1 MRPIRLKM
9 MGIGP
14 YAGEVDL
21 DFSKLN
27 EEGLFLITGA
37 TGAGKTSIFD
47 GITYALFGKANFD
60 DNEKKNGIICD
71 YIDDKEKSKA
81 YVEYTFDL
89 DGVEYRVKRTPAY
102 EYINRNGKFSKK
114 SESVE
119 IEFKDEIK
127 TNKTQVDKFIEEDI
141 IKLDYKQFKKIIML
155 AQGSF
160 SEFIKSNSNQKSEI
174 LKQIFNTDIY
184 EKISYRLK
192 DRSDNIRKNIY
203 KSKGDLFAALRTLE
217 IEDEVW
223 KILLKNEVLEYEKLT
238 SIISSNKFS
247 LESLIKEKKAEKS
260 KLDIVG
266 LTKEIEESKIINEG
280 IKKLNSAENSL
291 LLLQQQDKDIEFKKN
306 QIKRNQDAMKI
317 KGECEILLDSKR
329 NLESKKSKYSE
340 GRNTLEKLEVNSK
353 INIDNYDGLKDELE
367 EKSKF
372 ISKMSILEGDL
383 KVFISNEKEV
393 INLNKEIKKLTRR
406 LRDTKRSIK
415 HLNFQKHHLEHIES
429 TLKKELERSKE
440 INDNKGVLEKKQLI
454 LTPILSKANDISFLE
469 DRIKSL
475 KTDENRLLEI
485 TKAKL
490 KIYTDLH
497 NIWVQN
503 EAYNLSKELETGKPC
518 MVCGST
524 THPNLPKKPADCPT
538 KRELDKNKNEYE
550 VSKERLNLCEGNLLT
565 LKDQL
570 KSENAKLLELITPN
584 NLPGDKI
591 SLLNLKV
598 EYQDKISD
606 LNIQLE
612 TLPTQ
617 ADLDKAILDKNENND
632 KIIQA
637 IAKESKITTDL
648 EVSTSQIE
656 GFTHGNLEIQKK
668 FQENKL
674 NIEKFEK
681 VLESAQNRCRELQTT
696 IKDLETLKE
705 EIKTQGIQLKA
716 VEDDI
721 NKLTKTIK
729 TQEHRWNETLI
740 KNNFKDLDEYQSIL
754 TILVDPLNEEI
765 KTYREE
771 VIKQKTIISESEK
784 FKKADS
790 INLEKLN
797 EKSKLLTQE
806 IEEIDRFINKKQ
818 TKLNSFTNPE
828 KKLDES
834 RKVLEE
840 KEKQYKIF
848 NKLYEI
854 SVGKYGEKRNNI
866 TFQNYVLAVYFQDVL
881 DRANDR
887 LSLMTNNQ
895 YHMRLDTAK
904 KGNAGSG
911 LEVNVFDSHTG
922 KERSIKTLSGGETF
936 KASMALALGLSDVVQ
951 AQNGGIK
958 LDSVFI
964 DEGFG
969 TLDEESLSVA
979 MDILMELKTSGRTV
993 GIISHVN
1000 ELKQTITSQ
1009 IKVEKTIR
1017 GSKAEVIY

>member
-89 DGVEYRVKRTPAY
+89 DGVEYRVRRSPAY
-102 EYINRNGKFSKK
+102 EYINRNNKLSKK

-184 EKISYRLK
+184 EKISYKLK
-192 DRSDNIRKNIY
+192 DKSDNIRKNIY
-203 KSKGDLFAALRTLE
+203 KNKGDIFAALRTLE
-217 IEDEVW
+217 IEDEEW
-223 KILLKNEVLEYEKLT
+223 KDLLKKEILEYEKLNR
-238 SIISSNKFS
+238 IISSNKLS
-247 LESLIKEKKAEKS
+247 LETLIEEKKIKKS
-260 KLDIVG
+260 KLDIVT
-266 LTKEIEESKIINEG
+266 LTKEIEESKVINEG
-280 IKKLNSAENSL
+280 IIKLNLAERAL
-291 LLLQQQDKDIEFKKN
+291 LTLQQQDEDIKDKINKT
-306 QIKRNQDAMKI
+306 KRNQDAMKI
-317 KGECEILLDSKR
+317 SGEYKILLDSKK
-329 NLESKKSKYSE
+329 NLDSKKSEYSE
-340 GRNTLEKLEVNSK
+340 GKNILEKLEGKSK
-353 INIDNYDGLKDELE
+353 TNVDNYDEFKEELE
-367 EKSKF
+367 GKSKF

-383 KVFISNEKEV
+383 KVYTSNGEEV
-393 INLNKEIKKLTRR
+393 SNLNKEVKKLTRR

-415 HLNFQKHHLEHIES
+415 HLNFQKCHLEHIES
-429 TLKKELERSKE
+429 TLKKELEKSKE
-440 INDNKGVLEKKQLI
+440 INENKGILEKKQLI
-454 LTPILSKANDISFLE
+454 LTPILSKIGDISFLE

-475 KTDENRLLEI
+475 KIDQESQLKI
-485 TKAKL
+485 TKEKL
-490 KIYTDLH
+490 GIYNDLH

-524 THPNLPKKPADCPT
+524 THPALPKKPADCPT
-538 KRELDKNKNEYE
+538 KKELDKTKDIYE
-550 VSKERLNLCEGNLLT
+550 ISKKELTLCEGNLHSS
-565 LKDQL
+565 KDQL
-570 KSENAKLLELITPN
+570 DVENAKFLELITPH
-584 NLPGDKI
+584 NLPEDKFN
-591 SLLNLKV
+591 LLNLKD
-598 EYQDKISD
+598 EYKNKISD
-606 LNIQLE
+606 LNTQLDSF
-612 TLPTQ
+612 PAQ
-617 ADLDKAILDKNENND
+617 IDLEKATLDKNENND
-632 KIIQA
+632 KIIQ
-637 IAKESKITTDL
+637 IIEKEGKLSTDL
-648 EVSTSQIE
+648 EVSNSKIE
-656 GFTHGNLEIQKK
+656 GFTHGNLEIEKK

-674 NIEKFEK
+674 DIEKFEK
-681 VLESAQNRCRELQTT
+681 VLDSAKDRHEELQT
-696 IKDLETLKE
+696 IVKNIEVLKDK
-705 EIKTQGIQLKA
+705 IKTQGIQLKA
-716 VEDDI
+716 AEDGI

-729 TQEHRWNETLI
+729 TQEQKWDETLI
-740 KNNFKDLDEYQSIL
+740 ENNFKDLDEYKSTLDIP
-754 TILVDPLNEEI
+754 VDLLSEEI
-765 KTYREE
+765 KTYNENI
-771 VIKQKTIISESEK
+771 VKQKTIISESEK
-784 FKKADS
+784 FKNLDS
-790 INLEKLN
+790 IDMEKLN

-806 IEEIDRFINKKQ
+806 IEEIDRFINRTQ
-818 TKLNSFTNPE
+818 TQLNSFINPE
-828 KKLDES
+828 KKLGQS
-834 RKVLEE
+834 RVLLEE

-887 LSLMTNNQ
+887 LSIMTNNQ

-904 KGNAGSG
+904 KGNSGSG

-951 AQNGGIK
+951 SQNGGIK

-1009 IKVEKTIR
+1009 IKVEKTVR
-1017 GSKAEVIY
+1017 GSRAEVIY

>member
-89 DGVEYRVKRTPAY
+89 DGIEYRVRRTPAY
-102 EYINRNGKFSKK
+102 EYINRNDKLSKK
-114 SESVE
+114 LESVE

-127 TNKTQVDKFIEEDI
+127 TNKTEVNKFIEEDI

-192 DRSDNIRKNIY
+192 DKSDNIRKNIY
-203 KSKGDLFAALRTLE
+203 KSKGDIFAALRTLE
-217 IEDEVW
+217 IEDEEW
-223 KILLKNEVLEYEKLT
+223 TDLLKKEVLEYEKLNR
-238 SIISSNKFS
+238 IISSNKLS
-247 LESLIKEKKAEKS
+247 LETLIEEKKNKKS
-260 KLDIVG
+260 KLDIVT
-266 LTKEIEESKIINEG
+266 LTKEIEESKVINEG
-280 IKKLNSAENSL
+280 IIKLNLAERAL
-291 LLLQQQDKDIEFKKN
+291 LTLQQQDKDIKDKIN
-306 QIKRNQDAMKI
+306 KTKRNQDAMKI
-317 KGECEILLDSKR
+317 NGEYKILLDSKK
-329 NLESKKSKYSE
+329 NLDSKKSEYSE
-340 GRNTLEKLEVNSK
+340 GKNFLEKLEEKSK
-353 INIDNYDGLKDELE
+353 TNVDNYKEFKEELE

-372 ISKMSILEGDL
+372 ISKMSILEADL
-383 KVFISNEKEV
+383 KVYTSNEEEV
-393 INLNKEIKKLTRR
+393 SNLNKEVKKLTRR
-406 LRDTKRSIK
+406 LRDTKRSTK
-415 HLNFQKHHLEHIES
+415 HLNFQKCHLEHIES
-429 TLKKELERSKE
+429 TLKKELEKSKK
-440 INDNKGVLEKKQLI
+440 INDNKGLLEKKQLI
-454 LTPILSKANDISFLE
+454 LIPILSKIGDISFLE

-475 KTDENRLLEI
+475 KIDEERQLKI
-485 TKAKL
+485 TKKKL
-490 KIYTDLH
+490 GIYNDLH
-497 NIWVQN
+497 NIWIQN
-503 EAYNLSKELETGKPC
+503 EAYNLSKKLKTGKPC

-524 THPNLPKKPADCPT
+524 THPDPPKKPVDCPT
-538 KRELDKNKNEYE
+538 KKELDKAKEIYE
-550 VSKERLNLCEGNLLT
+550 ISKKELTLCEGNLLSS
-565 LKDQL
+565 KDQL
-570 KSENAKLLELITPN
+570 DIENAKFLELITPY
-584 NLPGDKI
+584 NLPEDKFD
-591 SLLNLKV
+591 LLNLKD
-598 EYQDKISD
+598 EYENKISD
-606 LNIQLE
+606 LNIQLDS
-612 TLPTQ
+612 LPAQ
-617 ADLDKAILDKNENND
+617 IDLDKATSDKNENND
-632 KIIQA
+632 KIIQ
-637 IAKESKITTDL
+637 IIEKEGKLSTDL
-648 EVSTSQIE
+648 EVSNSKIE
-656 GFTHGNLEIQKK
+656 GFTHGNLEIEKK

-674 NIEKFEK
+674 DIEKFEK
-681 VLESAQNRCRELQTT
+681 VLATAKDRYEELQTI
-696 IKDLETLKE
+696 IKNIEVLKE
-705 EIKTQGIQLKA
+705 KIKTQEIQLKA
-716 VEDDI
+716 AEDDI

-729 TQEHRWNETLI
+729 TQEQKWDKTLI
-740 KNNFKDLDEYQSIL
+740 ENNFKDLDEYRSTLNIP
-754 TILVDPLNEEI
+754 VDLLSEEI
-765 KTYREE
+765 KTYNEE
-771 VIKQKTIISESEK
+771 IVKQKTIISESEK
-784 FKKADS
+784 FKNLNPVD
-790 INLEKLN
+790 LEKLN

-806 IEEIDRFINKKQ
+806 IEEIDGFINRNQ
-818 TKLNSFTNPE
+818 TQLNSFTNPE
-828 KKLDES
+828 KKLDQS
-834 RKVLEE
+834 RVLLEE

-887 LSLMTNNQ
+887 LSIMTNNQ

-951 AQNGGIK
+951 SQNGGIK

-1009 IKVEKTIR
+1009 IKVEKTVR
-1017 GSKAEVIY
+1017 GSRAEVVY